1 MHYQVGLFQ
10 WSHPE
15 DWCINEYQWSQAKTP
30 YFEIDNNWDAF
41 VSVPLVSHSVTDHI
55 LWASSLRQDLRCSL
69 PLPGVMSTTS
79 RSACQDKYTMRE
91 SVIPRTTSEAPQ
103 SRCSTSADAESN
115 CYTLVHCQGQY
126 QVQVSQPL
134 YFMIPNILLLTN
146 GIARVLL
153 TTLRADG
160 LRHLCVQI
168 ESLSLPEDQF
178 EGTRTI
184 CLKPCIIDGL
194 PRERE

>member
-1 MHYQVGLFQ
+1 M
-10 WSHPE
+10 
-15 DWCINEYQWSQAKTP
+15 T
-30 YFEIDNNWDAF
+30 
-41 VSVPLVSHSVTDHI
+41 
-55 LWASSLRQDLRCSL
+55 
-69 PLPGVMSTTS
+69 
-79 RSACQDKYTMRE
+79 E

-134 YFMIPNILLLTN
+134 YFMTPKFLLLTN
-146 GIARVLL
+146 GIARVSL
-153 TTLRADG
+153 TALRADG

-178 EGTRTI
+178 EGTRQI
-184 CLKPCIIDGL
+184 CPKPCTIHGL
-194 PRERE
+194 PRGG

>member
-1 MHYQVGLFQ
+1 
-10 WSHPE
+10 
-15 DWCINEYQWSQAKTP
+15 
-30 YFEIDNNWDAF
+30 
-41 VSVPLVSHSVTDHI
+41 
-55 LWASSLRQDLRCSL
+55 
-69 PLPGVMSTTS
+69 
-79 RSACQDKYTMRE
+79 MRE

-134 YFMIPNILLLTN
+134 YFVMPNILLLTN

-194 PRERE
+194 PREGPDTKYWLPYCESRSEPQRMWSARHTEE